1 MAVGTRGRLS
11 PHRLKANVN
20 VTTKMQKKLSQGCF
34 ILVPNCIYFPII
46 KRIKTKDVIRFAT
59 IMKRT
64 LSLLWLFLFLTTTST
79 SAQTFE
85 PPVIIDPPNPQVG
98 DIIRV
103 GLFEMFFPPCLIL
116 PEQNFQG
123 LSHLFEQSGNDIRL
137 TAVNEF
143 VPVICNPFPVT
154 PAPREYYELGVLEEG
169 IYSLETWVIDPFTPM
184 PVPETDPPTFFPL
197 VYGETITF
205 RVTAQPKIINTFNNI
220 GILILI
226 LTFMLISFIFHQKHP
241 LYQIKS

>member
-1 MAVGTRGRLS
+1 M
-11 PHRLKANVN
+11 
-20 VTTKMQKKLSQGCF
+20 
-34 ILVPNCIYFPII
+34 I
-46 KRIKTKDVIRFAT
+46 KRTITKDVIKFVT

-64 LSLLWLFLFLTTTST
+64 VFLLWLFVSVTTTT
-79 SAQTFE
+79 AQVFE
-85 PPVIIDPPNPQVG
+85 PPVIIDPPNPLVG
-98 DIIRV
+98 DNIRV

-123 LSHLFEQSGNDIRL
+123 LSHLFERSGNDIRL

-169 IYSLETWVIDPFTPM
+169 VYSLETWVIDPFTPM

-205 RVTAQPKIINTFNNI
+205 RVTAPPRIINTFSNI

-226 LTFMLISFIFHQKHP
+226 LIFMMMSFTFYQKNTR
-241 LYQIKS
+241 YIK

>member
-1 MAVGTRGRLS
+1 M
-11 PHRLKANVN
+11 
-20 VTTKMQKKLSQGCF
+20 F
-34 ILVPNCIYFPII
+34 FPII
-46 KRIKTKDVIRFAT
+46 KRIITKDVIKFTT

-64 LSLLWLFLFLTTTST
+64 IFLLWLFLFVTATN
-79 SAQTFE
+79 AQVFE

-98 DIIRV
+98 DVIRV

-205 RVTAQPKIINTFNNI
+205 RVTAPPKIINTFNNI
-220 GILILI
+220 GVLILVLI
-226 LTFMLISFIFHQKHP
+226 FMMMSFIFYQKNTH
-241 LYQIKS
+241 YIK